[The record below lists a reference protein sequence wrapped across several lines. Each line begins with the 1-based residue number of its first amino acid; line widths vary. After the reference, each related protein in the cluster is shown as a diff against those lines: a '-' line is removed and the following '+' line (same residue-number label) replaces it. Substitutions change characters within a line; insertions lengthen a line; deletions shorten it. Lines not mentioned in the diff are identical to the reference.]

1 MVMPRSYQ
9 SLLWTQLADEARA
22 AAKQIEDPELKL
34 HVLLVAV
41 RYLVWAKRAEK
52 ETSTRARQQ
61 HTDREE

>member
-1 MVMPRSYQ
+1 
-9 SLLWTQLADEARA
+9 
-22 AAKQIEDPELKL
+22 
-34 HVLLVAV
+34 VLLVAV